1 MQCGPMAAA
10 RVADGAKCLAGK
22 KIAGQ
27 RANRKGG
34 RVPPADRRPKPW
46 CSAGAPD
53 RANAGHRLQCMVKLK
68 LFRRGFFFPRCAAVG
83 CRTGSRR
90 SARGSSTCRTR
101 LFFIVAL
108 TSSPTSSPIFSA
120 RNPASSANC
129 LIISCVS
136 GNGVMRSRPLYSI
149 LRANRGRPF
158 GVFTRTGSENDL
170 PLSIGMPFR
179 FPPLRAPRSPIHHQQ
194 AAKMLPGAALWSAT
208 QLCSYGSR
216 PTDFVAGWRGRPYG
230 AHT

>member
-1 MQCGPMAAA
+1 MQSRSMAAA

-34 RVPPADRRPKPW
+34 SRRRIVAP
-46 CSAGAPD
+46 SLGARPGLLTV
-53 RANAGHRLQCMVKLK
+53 RMHGHQLQCMVKRRPK

-108 TSSPTSSPIFSA
+108 TSSPTSSPTFSP
-120 RNPASSANC
+120 RNSASSAQLSDHILCERQRSDAFPASVLHPDSEPRALFRC
-129 LIISCVS
+129 LH
-136 GNGVMRSRPLYSI
+136 PW
-149 LRANRGRPF
+149 LR
-158 GVFTRTGSENDL
+158 
-170 PLSIGMPFR
+170 
-179 FPPLRAPRSPIHHQQ
+179 
-194 AAKMLPGAALWSAT
+194 K
-208 QLCSYGSR
+208 
-216 PTDFVAGWRGRPYG
+216 
-230 AHT
+230 